1 MDGRQREFFERES
14 VTMKQKY
21 EIQKDDDNKRLI
33 IREFAELDKDIMSLL
48 CEESYD
54 KKAVKSAISAG
65 REALVAALRTK
76 NLYPPGLYAGKIA
89 DKVVELYGAKGKVS
103 EEIVFDDLEFLARGH
118 EAAETAVSYEAEA
131 PEIDELLDVGIEEE
145 KFEEGDE
152 VKKLD
157 SPLKI
162 EDDEFTDIEDES

>member
-1 MDGRQREFFERES
+1 MR
-14 VTMKQKY
+14 QKY
-21 EIQKDDDNKRLI
+21 EIQKYDENKRLV
-33 IREFAELDKDIMSLL
+33 IREYAELDKDVMSLL
-48 CEESYD
+48 CEENYD

-65 REALVAALRTK
+65 REALITALRTK

-89 DKVVELYGAKGKVS
+89 DKVAEMYGSKGKVS
-103 EEIVFDDLEFLARGH
+103 EEIIFDDLEFLARGH
-118 EAAETAVSYEAEA
+118 EAAATAVSYEGEA

-162 EDDEFTDIEDES
+162 EDDEFTDIDDES

>member
-1 MDGRQREFFERES
+1 MDGQHREPFEGES

-21 EIQKDDDNKRLI
+21 EIQKDEDNKRLI
-33 IREFAELDKDIMSLL
+33 IREFAELDKDVMSLL
-48 CEESYD
+48 CEENYD

-65 REALVAALRTK
+65 REALITALRTK

-89 DKVVELYGAKGKVS
+89 DKVAEMYGSKGKVS

-118 EAAETAVSYEAEA
+118 EAAATAVSYEGEA

-162 EDDEFTDIEDES
+162 EDDEFTDIDDES

>member
-1 MDGRQREFFERES
+1 
-14 VTMKQKY
+14 MKQKY
-21 EIQKDDDNKRLI
+21 EILKDEDNKRLI
-33 IREFAELDKDIMSLL
+33 IREYAELDKDVMSLL
-48 CEESYD
+48 CEENYD

-65 REALVAALRTK
+65 REALITALRTK

-89 DKVVELYGAKGKVS
+89 DKVAEMYGSKGKVS

-118 EAAETAVSYEAEA
+118 EAAATAVSYEGEA
-131 PEIDELLDVGIEEE
+131 PEIGELLDVGIEEE

-162 EDDEFTDIEDES
+162 EDDEFADIDDES

>member
-1 MDGRQREFFERES
+1 
-14 VTMKQKY
+14 MKQKY

-33 IREFAELDKDIMSLL
+33 IREYAELDKEIMSLL

-54 KKAVKSAISAG
+54 KKAVKTAISSG
-65 REALVAALRTK
+65 REALIKALRTK

-89 DKVVELYGAKGKVS
+89 DLVMEMYGAKGNSS
-103 EEIVFDDLEFLARGH
+103 EEIVFDDLEFLAHGH
-118 EAAETAVSYEAEA
+118 EAAETAVSYEGEV
-131 PEIDELLDVGIEEE
+131 PEIDDLLDVGLDEE

-157 SPLKI
+157 SSLKI
-162 EDDEFTDIEDES
+162 EDDEFADIDDEG